1 MLHPYILNI
10 ISNIKPMKK
19 NALIPVM
26 LLVFFTSGCAVSS
39 SQSSGDNI
47 SKKEQRAAEME
58 KVAALIESGNFIYT
72 VQSISPSG
80 SRTLQATTTYTMK
93 AVNGNYEA
101 SLPYF
106 GRAYQASYGGNG
118 PIEFNGTPEDL
129 KVTRNTKKN
138 SLTVTFAIAGERDR
152 YSVTFQVGYS
162 GYGTL
167 IVNSQN
173 RQSISYYGM
182 VSEISGT

>member
-1 MLHPYILNI
+1 MN
-10 ISNIKPMKK
+10 PMKK
-19 NALIPVM
+19 NALITLV
-26 LLVFFTSGCAVSS
+26 LVVFFATGCAVSS
-39 SQSSGDNI
+39 SQNSGNNS
-47 SKKEQRAAEME
+47 SKKEQRAADLE
-58 KVAALIESGNFIYT
+58 KVAAMIESGNFVYT

-106 GRAYQASYGGNG
+106 GRAYQASYGGDG
-118 PIEFNGTPEDL
+118 PIEFNGTPESL
-129 KVTRNTKKN
+129 QLTKNTKKN
-138 SLTVTFAIAGERDR
+138 SLTVSFSIAGDRDR

-182 VSEISGT
+182 VSESSGT